1 LYEFEKF
8 RVYPNRG
15 VLLLE
20 SVPVSLTAKTFD
32 LLLVLI
38 RHRNKTVSK
47 ETLLT
52 AVWPGTFVEEANL
65 VQHISMLRKVLG
77 ETPQE
82 RRFIATVPG
91 RGYRFVA
98 DVREVDADDSEDT
111 PAKGTTS
118 SSELVVAESNTESP
132 STPGRRRWGAKS
144 WIALLVLMALGVGT
158 DWILGRP
165 HLHAP
170 STLGE
175 RDSIL
180 LADFENSTGESVF
193 DGTLKQAMAVEL
205 GQSPYLDLVS
215 DQRVQETLQF
225 MGHPPGEKV
234 RLPLAKE
241 VCERIGGKALISGSI
256 SSLGSAYVVS
266 VEAQSCAD
274 AAPLAREQLE
284 AKNKEE
290 VLPLLGKTASNLR
303 RKLGES
309 LKSIQTF
316 DVLLEQAT
324 TPSLE
329 ALKVYSLGVDERA
342 KGAEKNAIPLFQRA
356 LELDPKFAMAYAQ
369 LGAVYRNLGETEQAS
384 DQFKRAFA
392 LQANLSEREK
402 LHLTVRYHETV
413 TGDTEKATETYEIWS
428 RMYPRDPLP
437 FNGLSA
443 RYQVIGQYEK
453 AAAAAVA
460 ALNLAPNYYVP
471 YANLA
476 RSYLALNRVDQAK
489 EVCGQAAAAKRDSL
503 STHRVLFDIAFLNR
517 DQAAMQN
524 ELDWAK
530 GTEHENDMLAGQAFA
545 LASSGRLA
553 EARQLFERSWK
564 ASLQGGLNEDAAYS
578 MAGEA
583 IIEADFGFLH
593 EARARAEAALR
604 LGHGIDTQEAASEA
618 LALAGSLDHAN
629 SLVDELRQRFPRH
642 AALNHAALTSTM
654 AAIALQQKKP
664 LQAVEMLQA
673 AVPYDFSEFAGLS
686 PLYIRGQAYL
696 SAGMGKEATEQFR
709 KIIDHPGI
717 DATDPRNVLAGLWLA
732 RALVKEGDVASSRR
746 HYEEFLAAWSRA
758 DTDIPILRQAKL
770 EYERL
775 EYVQ

>member
-1 LYEFEKF
+1 LYEFDKF
-8 RVYPNRG
+8 RADPSRG

-20 SVPVSLTAKTFD
+20 GEPVTLTAKTFE

-38 RHRNKTVSK
+38 RHRNETVSK
-47 ETLLT
+47 DTLLT

-65 VQHISMLRKVLG
+65 VQHISMLRKALG
-77 ETPQE
+77 ESPQE

-98 DVREVDADDSEDT
+98 DVREVDAHDSKDT
-111 PAKGTTS
+111 PAIGVRTS
-118 SSELVVAESNTESP
+118 SGLVVAESNTEAP
-132 STPGRRRWGAKS
+132 STPSSRRRGAKS
-144 WIALLVLMALGVGT
+144 WIAVLVLMALGGGT
-158 DWILGRP
+158 YWILGRP
-165 HLHAP
+165 HLAA
-170 STLGE
+170 STTLGE
-175 RDSIL
+175 KDSIL
-180 LADFENSTGESVF
+180 LSDFENSTGESVF
-193 DGTLKQAMAVEL
+193 DGTLKEAMAVEL

-225 MGHPPGEKV
+225 MAHSPGERI

-241 VCERIGGKALISGSI
+241 VCERVGSKALILGSI
-256 SSLGSAYVVS
+256 SRLGSAYVVS
-266 VEAQSCAD
+266 LEAQSCAD
-274 AAPLAREQLE
+274 AAPLAREQFE
-284 AKNKEE
+284 ARNKEE
-290 VLPLLGKTASNLR
+290 VLPLLGKTTSSLR

-316 DVLLEQAT
+316 DVPLEQAT

-342 KGAEKNAIPLFQRA
+342 KGAEKNAIPFFQRA

-453 AAAAAVA
+453 AAAAALA
-460 ALNLAPNYYVP
+460 ALNLAPNYYVS

-476 RSYLALNRVDQAK
+476 RSYLALNRLDEARDVCRQAT
-489 EVCGQAAAAKRDSL
+489 AAKRDSL
-503 STHRVLFDIAFLNR
+503 ATHRVLFNIAFLNR
-517 DQAAMQN
+517 DQAAMQH

-530 GTEHENDMLAGQAFA
+530 GTEHENDMLVGQAFA
-545 LASSGRLA
+545 LTSSGRLA
-553 EARQLFERSWK
+553 EARELFERSWK

-583 IIEADFGFLH
+583 ITEADFGFLQQ
-593 EARARAEAALR
+593 AQTRAEAALR
-604 LGHGIDTQEAASEA
+604 LGHGIDAEEAASEA
-618 LALAGSLDHAN
+618 LALAGNLERAN
-629 SLVDELRQRFPRH
+629 FLVDELRQRFPRH
-642 AALNHAALTSTM
+642 AALNNAALTSTL
-654 AAIALQQKKP
+654 ATIALHKKKA
-664 LQAVEMLQA
+664 LLAIEVLQA
-673 AVPYDFSEFAGLS
+673 AQPYDLSEFAGLS

-696 SAGMGKEATEQFR
+696 NAGMGKEAAAQFQ

-717 DATDPRNVLAGLWLA
+717 DATDPRNVLAHLGLA
-732 RALVKEGDVASSRR
+732 RALAKEGDIAGSRS
-746 HYEEFLAAWSRA
+746 HYQEFLTSWSHA
-758 DTDIPILRQAKL
+758 DADIPILRQAKL

-775 EYVQ
+775 R